1 MNLWDPWVTWACK
14 AKVHLC
20 KFERCR
26 IHPKGNLMVPC
37 TTKYLYITISITKPY
52 FFFAIYKWKYYH
64 VEKYY
69 HVASVPP
76 LIRINNLVSL
86 GWKVAVMWCVSRS
99 QERRVDLEYL
109 ASDSFDSQVFDG
121 ISPATFGK
129 TICRWQGLSLQR
141 RAGLRKSIRAF
152 LKNINSLF
160 EEFMSILKML
170 IFNYI

>member
-20 KFERCR
+20 KFELCR

-86 GWKVAVMWCVSRS
+86 GWKVAVMWCVMCDVKSGKKS
-99 QERRVDLEYL
+99 GSGV
-109 ASDSFDSQVFDG
+109 
-121 ISPATFGK
+121 FGK
-129 TICRWQGLSLQR
+129 WQLWLTSFWWNFPCYLWENNMQMTR
-141 RAGLRKSIRAF
+141 P
-152 LKNINSLF
+152 
-160 EEFMSILKML
+160 
-170 IFNYI
+170 